1 MIKIPLTMLLI
12 MMTASVIAIAAVYK
26 NNGVK

>member
-1 MIKIPLTMLLI
+1 MIKIPLIMLLI

-26 NNGVK
+26 NKGVK